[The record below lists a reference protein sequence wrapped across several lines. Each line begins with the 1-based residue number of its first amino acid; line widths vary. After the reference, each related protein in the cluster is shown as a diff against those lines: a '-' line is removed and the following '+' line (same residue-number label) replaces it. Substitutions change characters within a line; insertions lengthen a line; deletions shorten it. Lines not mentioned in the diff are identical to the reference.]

1 MKSACQG
8 ARRHDTTT
16 TMKRLGSIALVS
28 LLAVVGC
35 DNTSRL
41 DKTTK
46 AVPKANTPSPAEA
59 APIKVDH
66 SGTLEERVARLEDN
80 FARYGEAFEFL
91 AKVFAQQKQQQ
102 QAQEREEPAPD
113 AMFAV
118 DIAPDVKAGQ
128 VEGSPQAL
136 ITIVEA
142 WDFA

>member
-1 MKSACQG
+1 MVISLC
-8 ARRHDTTT
+8 
-16 TMKRLGSIALVS
+16 AL
-28 LLAVVGC
+28 VGC
-35 DNTSRL
+35 DNASRL

-46 AVPKANTPSPAEA
+46 VAPKADTTHAEA
-59 APIKVDH
+59 APGPVKGDH

-80 FARYGEAFEFL
+80 FARYAEPLEFL
-91 AKVFAQQKQQQ
+91 NKVYAQQKQQQ

-118 DIAPDVKAGQ
+118 DIGADLKAGQ

-136 ITIVEA
+136 VTIVEA

>member
-1 MKSACQG
+1 
-8 ARRHDTTT
+8 
-16 TMKRLGSIALVS
+16 MKRLGSVALVS
-28 LLAVVGC
+28 LLALVGC

-46 AVPKANTPSPAEA
+46 AMPKANTSQPAEA
-59 APIKVDH
+59 APPAGALKIDR

-80 FARYGEAFEFL
+80 FTKYGEAFDFL
-91 AKVFAQQKQQQ
+91 AKVYGQQKQQQ

-113 AMFAV
+113 AIFAV
-118 DIAPDVKAGQ
+118 DITPDLKAGQ

-136 ITIVEA
+136 VTIVEA